1 MQWQPVKKICQRTPV
16 SSLGCTQTG
25 DEEFDLPPLLK
36 RVFENRHLSSPAELN
51 YPLSGLLSPGTLRDG
66 ERATDLLFTAL
77 KEQQKILI
85 IGDYDT
91 DGATATVLAL
101 LCLKSMGA
109 ENLDYLVP
117 NRFDFGYGLS
127 PEIAVV
133 ALQKQPDLVIT
144 VDNGINS
151 VEGVSELRK
160 RGISVLVTDH
170 HLAGPILPAAN
181 AILNPNQ
188 PGCKFP
194 SKALAGVGVMFYLLM
209 LLRARLTENNWFTD
223 RSLSVPKL
231 GVYLDLVALGTVADV
246 VPLDYNNR
254 ILVAQGIARIKAGK
268 CRPGIIALM
277 EAGNKHH
284 RDIVSSDLGFAVA
297 PRLNAAGRLED
308 ISIGIE
314 CLLTED
320 VEKAREISRRLNDI
334 NLERRE
340 IEQEMQIQA
349 LEIVRGI
356 VKSRAVGESDTEA
369 PSNGFCLHEPGWH
382 QGITGLVASRVKDK
396 MDQPVIAFAD
406 IADEKISGSAR
417 SIPGLHIKDMLERI
431 SLENPGLILK
441 FGGHAMA
448 AGLTIERSN
457 LDLFKSMFHQ
467 SVLAHFEHVGT
478 TTVIQTDGELA
489 GSEMTLD
496 IAEQLRTAAPWGQGF
511 PAPVFDGKFTVRE
524 QRVVGQY
531 HLKLKLQSLES
542 RDHFDGI
549 AFRAVEPG
557 QPVPRLDRIH
567 AVYELDVNE
576 YMGRRSLQLIIG
588 HFQPIST

>member
-1 MQWQPVKKICQRTPV
+1 MQWQSVKTISRRTPV
-16 SSLGCTQTG
+16 SSLDLTQTG
-25 DEEFDLPPLLK
+25 DGEIDLSPLLK
-36 RVFENRHLSSPAELN
+36 RIFENRNLSNPAELN
-51 YPLSGLLSPGTLRDG
+51 YPLAGLLPPDTLRDG
-66 ERATDLLFTAL
+66 DHAVKLLLTAL
-77 KEQQKILI
+77 KEQQRILV

-101 LCLKSMGA
+101 LCLESMGA
-109 ENLDYLVP
+109 EKLDYLVP
-117 NRFDFGYGLS
+117 NRFEYGYGLS

-151 VEGVSELRK
+151 VEGVSALREK
-160 RGISVLVTDH
+160 GVCVLVTDH
-170 HLAGPILPAAN
+170 HLAGPNLPDAN

-188 PGCKFP
+188 PGCEFP

-209 LLRARLTENNWFTD
+209 LLRAKLIENNWFAD

-231 GVYLDLVALGTVADV
+231 GDYLDLVALGTVADV

-254 ILVAQGIARIKAGK
+254 ILVAQGIARIRAGR

-277 EAGNKHH
+277 EAGNKHYG
-284 RDIVSSDLGFAVA
+284 DIVSSDFGFVIA

-320 VEKAREISRRLNDI
+320 VGKAREIASRLNEI
-334 NLERRE
+334 NMERRE
-340 IEQEMQIQA
+340 IEQEMQSQA
-349 LEIVRGI
+349 LDTVRKI
-356 VKSRAVGESDTEA
+356 MKTRAASESSMEA
-369 PSNGFCLHEPGWH
+369 LTNGFCLYEPGWH

-396 MDQPVIAFAD
+396 TNQPVIAFAD
-406 IADEKISGSAR
+406 IADEKMSGSAR
-417 SIPGLHIKDMLERI
+417 SIPGLHIRDLLERI
-431 SLENPGLILK
+431 ALENPGLILK

-448 AGLTIERSN
+448 AGLTIERGN
-457 LDLFKSMFHQ
+457 LELFKSMFQ
-467 SVLAHFEHVGT
+467 QCVLAHFERVGT
-478 TTVIQTDGELA
+478 TTLIQTDGELT
-489 GSEMTLD
+489 GNEMTLD

-511 PAPVFDGKFTVRE
+511 PAPVFDGRFAVTE

-531 HLKLKLQSLES
+531 HLKLKLRTLDS

-557 QPVPRLDRIH
+557 QQVPRLDRIH

-588 HFQPIST
+588 HIQPISA